1 MAKALVH
8 LDQFGVP
15 PFRFLQIGRLSGI
28 GLTQALCLFETLLQT
43 IMLFKGQR
51 EFFFQTLIFLPQRG
65 IEVFQLLEFDM
76 LGGIGLP
83 KALSLLKTLLQSL
96 LLFNSNRQFLFEAVL
111 KSDRLVKLF
120 LCLIQLK
127 LQLVR
132 EFNGFTETISP
143 LLRGLELQI
152 KGLDPEFRLSA
163 ALIKLR
169 RLRLLL
175 SELSKGLLSKVFR
188 LFKIILQSNNLLIG
202 RFDIINKL
210 FLFLLFF
217 SQSVSGRSQ
226 IGIKRLDAIIQC
238 DKLALL
244 F

>member
-1 MAKALVH
+1 
-8 LDQFGVP
+8 
-15 PFRFLQIGRLSGI
+15 
-28 GLTQALCLFETLLQT
+28 
-43 IMLFKGQR
+43 
-51 EFFFQTLIFLPQRG
+51 
-65 IEVFQLLEFDM
+65 M

-96 LLFNSNRQFLFEAVL
+96 LLFNSNRQFLIEAVL
-111 KSDRLVKLF
+111 KSNRLFKLF

-127 LQLVR
+127 LQRVR
-132 EFNGFTETISP
+132 EFNGFAETISP
-143 LLRGLELQI
+143 LLGGLELQI
-152 KGLDPEFRLSA
+152 KGLDPEFGLPA

-226 IGIKRLDAIIQC
+226 IGIKRLDATIQC
-238 DKLALL
+238 GNLALL